1 MKKIFRAVTALLLVS
16 SIALTACSHSST
28 IKTKTSREEK
38 FQNTA
43 SKDFHTLT
51 DRLFKDVVS
60 ESVLSV
66 NSVLDNPKDFGIT
79 DYKYTLGD
87 VTKAESDKSTALMQ
101 DYLTDFKQINS
112 EELSDKDKIV
122 YDIITTDLDESI
134 DFSKYYLYTDYLSPL
149 YGMPS
154 SLPSYLGQ
162 FTFNQSDDVHDYIE
176 ILKLVPDYFD
186 KIVTFQKTKTDAGI
200 TMPDFEIDEII
211 DQCNEFVKDK
221 DEHFLI
227 STFND
232 RIKDTKGLSDSEKK
246 KLKSENKKIVTD
258 EIFPAYEKLAKDME
272 QFKGKDSSE
281 GGLCKYPDGSDY
293 YEKLLRSETGST
305 KTVSELQE
313 LLTEKMYNDIQNIS
327 SYYQQNP
334 DIFNEKEEFSF
345 DSTDPD
351 AVLKYLIKN
360 IKNDFPSG
368 YETNYTINYVPKSME
383 KYESPAF
390 YFIPQIDNTK
400 INNIFINNN
409 DDYNYMSLYHVLA
422 HEGFPGHMYQSTYF
436 QNTNPDPIRSLFRYD
451 GYVEGWGLYAE
462 LYSYDISGNDESS
475 NEFYKTAS
483 MLSYD
488 AYCLCDI
495 GINYNG
501 WDRTRTRTFLATLGY
516 DVNTS
521 DQIFNSMIENP
532 CAYIKYYL
540 GYLEIM
546 DMRNR
551 AESELGDNFDLKSF
565 HKFILDIGPAQFEII
580 NSRFEKW
587 LEDQK

>member
-1 MKKIFRAVTALLLVS
+1 MKKIFRAVTALLLAS

-495 GINYNG
+495 GINYND

>member
-1 MKKIFRAVTALLLVS
+1 MKKIFRAVTALLLAS

-186 KIVTFQKTKTDAGI
+186 KIVTFQKTKTDARI

-483 MLSYD
+483 MRSYD

>member
-1 MKKIFRAVTALLLVS
+1 MKKIFRAVTALLLAS

-516 DVNTS
+516 NVNTS

>member
-1 MKKIFRAVTALLLVS
+1 MKKIFRAVTALLLAS

-483 MLSYD
+483 MLSQD

>member
-1 MKKIFRAVTALLLVS
+1 MKKIFRAVTALLLAS

-422 HEGFPGHMYQSTYF
+422 HEGFPGHMYQFTYF